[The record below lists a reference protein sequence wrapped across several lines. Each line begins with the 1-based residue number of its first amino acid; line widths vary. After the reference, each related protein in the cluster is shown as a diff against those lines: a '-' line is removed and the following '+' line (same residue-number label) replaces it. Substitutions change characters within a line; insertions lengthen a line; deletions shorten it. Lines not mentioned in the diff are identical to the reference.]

1 MRKTTKKKESQAHGY
16 RYQYQCKSTHSH
28 ALQLD
33 FEKCWQ
39 SAKKKRGSARDFR
52 QHFFLYCGLY
62 CFCHFFFFSARFFF
76 FWVRALISPN
86 FGYAL
91 FCDCEF
97 LCLFSHFLVIVRVSS
112 LTFVRS
118 VRASLFFFGDL
129 RPTKCCCLAVCNFCA
144 CRWSLSGRKKKIVR
158 GSLNPLIWGLW
169 GVGKFNRLANFFYG
183 SPSLYSAL
191 SLRFRHRNRQLLIM
205 DRIWL
210 KGW

>member
-1 MRKTTKKKESQAHGY
+1 MRKTTKKKKNRKHTDTDTNTNANLHIRTLFNLTLKNVDRAQ
-16 RYQYQCKSTHSH
+16 
-28 ALQLD
+28 
-33 FEKCWQ
+33 
-39 SAKKKRGSARDFR
+39 KKKRGSARDFR

-144 CRWSLSGRKKKIVR
+144 CR
-158 GSLNPLIWGLW
+158 
-169 GVGKFNRLANFFYG
+169 
-183 SPSLYSAL
+183 
-191 SLRFRHRNRQLLIM
+191 
-205 DRIWL
+205 
-210 KGW
+210 